1 MDSNLGTTGRFEDRK
16 ISNRKSLCS
25 CRKIFLSFPM
35 IAAVGTR
42 TPNPVAVKG
51 QNARDVLPFQGD
63 EPCIPGNPGRRFALP
78 WALTLLPRSGRRTHA
93 PRTKNQEPTSTH
105 PQSFGT
111 ASPTN
116 IFCVRTIWGD
126 STNQCQAEAIEDNRS
141 TLFGT
146 TKNKE
151 PRTKNYSSSSNPSCS

>member
-93 PRTKNQEPTSTH
+93 PRTKNQHLLILNRLVLRVRLTYSAFERSGAILPINAR
-105 PQSFGT
+105 PKRL
-111 ASPTN
+111 
-116 IFCVRTIWGD
+116 RTIALL
-126 STNQCQAEAIEDNRS
+126 C
-141 TLFGT
+141 L
-146 TKNKE
+146 E
-151 PRTKNYSSSSNPSCS
+151 PLRTKN